1 MMINSLRK
9 KFIIFTMLV
18 LSTLFFIIV
27 ATINIVNYISINNNA
42 DSILDI
48 LEDNNGI
55 IPDRKPEPNI
65 KPSDKNNPSLD
76 GELSFR
82 SRYFTVT
89 IIDDEVT
96 SINLDRIAMIDE
108 ETAKNIT
115 NELYQN
121 NKQNGFYNN
130 YKYRFVNYLD
140 SSMYIFL
147 DCNMELQNFNSF
159 LIASIWISL
168 GGLAVIFIIVFITST
183 IATKPIA
190 ESYRKQKE
198 FITNINHEIKTPLS
212 IIKATNEIIEMNDG
226 KNEWTEIIDGQI
238 NKLTEL
244 TEKLIFLSKMNE
256 DTQKINNQEFN
267 LTQISYEVIEPFI
280 ILAKSKNKE
289 LIINIEDN
297 MKYYGDVSLIGQ
309 LISILL
315 DNAIKYSIDNTAI
328 NLEIYSQ
335 GKNKKIKITNV
346 SDNIKPGKL
355 DYLFERFYKDDNTS
369 NGQGI
374 GLSIAKAIVLAHKGK
389 IQAYS
394 YEINKITFLI
404 TL

>member
-1 MMINSLRK
+1 MGI
-9 KFIIFTMLV
+9 
-18 LSTLFFIIV
+18 STLFFIIV

-42 DSILDI
+42 DGIIDI

-55 IPDRKPEPNI
+55 IPYRKPEPNI

-89 IIDDEVT
+89 IIDDEIA

-108 ETAKNIT
+108 ATAKNIT

-130 YKYRFVNYLD
+130 YKYRFVNYSD

-335 GKNKKIKITNV
+335 GKNKKIKIDNV